1 MFGWFRRNADA
12 TPESEAARLNKQGS
26 VETHAPTYAEGQ
38 NPDAVELSDHVRMLV
53 ASGQLIAAI
62 KAHREETG
70 ADLRTAKTAIDQYMS
85 R

>member
-12 TPESEAARLNKQGS
+12 TPESEAARLNNQGS
-26 VETHAPTYAEGQ
+26 AETHVPTYAEGQ
-38 NPDAVELSDHVRMLV
+38 NPDAVELSDRVRMLV